1 MVNFYVAPILLGA
14 ATWTYYFGGQALRTM
29 SRSVADN
36 VLGGAAEGA
45 AAGAGGAAVNIFA
58 EALGKVS
65 GESIGKAVAREF
77 EGFAIGANLN
87 PASAGTK
94 VSETVQKVIKGINLG
109 KISETST
116 DQLNSGFDNFW
127 DGIDIG
133 EKAGRIGEELK
144 TAINEFTKEAGKGM
158 RSGVGNTLGEIAR
171 GLNIDVLP
179 YFLLGTVATVATPLF
194 VRYLY
199 QKAIHAI
206 GRPKLSSEIHQRTI
220 LSPLTERIGS
230 LFSCFSGKPVKPI
243 FDPETETLVE
253 EVSEATQNIRNNDGY
268 FQNAVVY
275 GPGGTGKTMIGEKI
289 AKDCKM
295 SYIKMSGGD
304 LAQYIK
310 RGEHVTELNKLMDKV
325 ERSWRP
331 WSTSP
336 WFLFI
341 DEAESMCRHR
351 WKLPT
356 AELLELQNAFL
367 KRTGTQ
373 SKKCMIM
380 LATNRIEDL
389 DEAVLSRMDRKI
401 YIGPP
406 KQAERVQIITAYVPQ
421 FFSRKERAAFFSEN
435 QIVKLAQQ
443 TDGLT
448 GRALFKLLNAILNK
462 RATTKD
468 NKLTQEI
475 IDKKVKDFVE
485 QEKRVAEHQAR
496 NLSLQGPSPA
506 LVPLDPAKPVDKPQ
520 IRFTIQDAPA
530 AMNLA
535 KAGA

>member
-1 MVNFYVAPILLGA
+1 MVNFYVVPTLLAA
-14 ATWTYYFGGQALRTM
+14 ATYTYFLGGQTIRMM
-29 SRSVADN
+29 SRSLADN
-36 VLGGAAEGA
+36 VIGGATEGA
-45 AAGAGGAAVNIFA
+45 ASGAGGAAVNIFA

-77 EGFAIGANLN
+77 EGFATGANLN
-87 PASAGTK
+87 PTSAGSK
-94 VSETVQKVIKGINLG
+94 VSEAAQKIIKGINLG
-109 KISETST
+109 KISETSA
-116 DQLNSGFDNFW
+116 DQLNNGFDNFW
-127 DGIDIG
+127 DTVNTG
-133 EKAGRIGEELK
+133 EKAGRIGEELR

-158 RSGVGNTLGEIAR
+158 RAGVGNTLGEIAK

-179 YFLLGTVATVATPLF
+179 YFLIGTVVTVATPLF

-199 QKAIHAI
+199 QKAIHNI
-206 GRPKLSSEIHQRTI
+206 GRPKLSSEIYQRTI
-220 LSPLTERIGS
+220 FSPLTERIGS
-230 LFSCFSGKPVKPI
+230 LFSCFSRPQKPI
-243 FDPETETLVE
+243 FDPETEALVE
-253 EVSEATQNIRNNDGY
+253 EVTESTHNIRNNDGY

-373 SKKCMIM
+373 SKKNMIM

-406 KQAERVQIITAYVPQ
+406 KQTERELILKAYIPQ
-421 FFSRKERAAFFSEN
+421 FFSRKERAAFFSDT
-435 QIVKLAQQ
+435 QIVKLAQD

-462 RATTKD
+462 KATTKD

-485 QEKRVAEHQAR
+485 QEKRLAEHQAR
-496 NLSLQGPSPA
+496 NLSLQGPTPA
-506 LVPLDPAKPVDKPQ
+506 PATLDPAKPVDKPQ
-520 IRFTIQDAPA
+520 IRFTIQDAPDT
-530 AMNLA
+530 MNSA
-535 KAGA
+535 KIGA